1 MFSRFASSVPRAAIG
16 AVPLA
21 AIGYSQQQQHTEK
34 QANCIKAVELLPLLG
49 AAAYGGASYY
59 YSSEKIQSLERRIAE
74 LESLEVRLFLCVL
87 ISCCAALT
95 GLQEGWL
102 AGWLAGG

>member
-87 ISCCAALT
+87 ISCCVA
-95 GLQEGWL
+95 
-102 AGWLAGG
+102 